1 MIYFRFNI
9 GKLWNNLD
17 STGQW
22 FNYSAGIWMFDLEGL
37 YPELNNEDYDT
48 IITLDVVEITSV
60 LSDNVELD
68 KIASISAL
76 QDNPG
81 YYFDKVDKRIYLR
94 LSNFENPD
102 YHNINIGLSEYLSD
116 EPYIDASNNIYKPY
130 LIPGDFSKIV
140 INRDPLYKVN
150 GSGENIISTDTF
162 TVGVTNAHL
171 LYNTF
176 NLFDVYKQPVT
187 AGFIYNGVDYKL
199 FSGYLNTYSIGG
211 TLQINAMDK
220 KQSLDE
226 YVTESYYLSSD
237 YPDLHPDDDFK
248 PQPMRWGNCYKVPV
262 LCVTRGI
269 YNPASSQ
276 TLQFHAADTIFHDLT
291 GIDAFYINDISK
303 TIATKDLT
311 TGIFTYSKASGE
323 EIDFDKCTAT
333 IRGYKDD
340 SGMFIQNPAD
350 IIKDILLNTS
360 DKTYNATNY
369 NISKWSE
376 VRTKLHDAYLDTSD
390 EDVLTCIARV
400 IAQNATFII
409 EPDGRYSL
417 SKQDFTASPAY
428 TIPKE
433 YILNL
438 TQLSEAYDP
447 SEVFGIIKLEYANGQ
462 TYINTT
468 NKQYVIDKFRTKNV
482 FTYKTSLSSSTHIEN
497 LSDEI
502 ANVLKEIRPV
512 YRIELPI
519 EKWYMLK
526 IDDIISVEI
535 DKVVESWRGYRNL
548 IIESIEKDPLNYV
561 VYINARYV
569 GETTIEPSITASVK
583 LGGEIMGGEMVAGGP
598 I

>member
-1 MIYFRFNI
+1 MIYFTFTS
-9 GKLWNNLD
+9 GTQWNNLD
-17 STGQW
+17 FTGQW

-37 YPELNNEDYDT
+37 YPELDNEDYDT
-48 IITLDVVEITSV
+48 ILTFGAIEITSILV
-60 LSDNVELD
+60 DNAAID
-68 KIASISAL
+68 KIASIAAL
-76 QDNPG
+76 ATAPG
-81 YYFDKVDKRIYLR
+81 FYWDALDKRVYLR
-94 LSNFENPD
+94 LANFESPD
-102 YHNINIGLSEYLSD
+102 YHSINIGLSEYLSD

-130 LIPGDFSKIV
+130 LIPGDFSKIT

-162 TVGVTNAHL
+162 TVGATNAHL

-176 NLFDVYKQPVT
+176 NLFDIYKQPVT
-187 AGFIYNGVDYKL
+187 AGFIYEGVNYPL
-199 FSGYLNTYSIGG
+199 FSGYLNTYSIGE

-220 KQSLDE
+220 KKALDE
-226 YVTESYYLSSD
+226 FVTESYYLSSD
-237 YPDLHPDDDFK
+237 FPNLHPDDDFK
-248 PQPMRWGNCYKVPV
+248 PQPMRWGNCYKVPCI
-262 LCVTRGI
+262 CVNRGA
-269 YNPASSQ
+269 YLQASAQ
-276 TLQFHAADTIFHDLT
+276 TLQFHVADTIFHDIT
-291 GIDAFYINDISK
+291 GIDAFYHKDVSK
-303 TIATKDLT
+303 TIASKDLT
-311 TGIFTYSKASGE
+311 TGIFTYSKAAGE
-323 EIDFDKCTAT
+323 EIDFGECTCT

-340 SGMFIQNPAD
+340 LGVFMQNPAD
-350 IIKDILLNTS
+350 IIKDILLYTS

-369 NISKWSE
+369 NLSKWTA
-376 VRTKLHDAYLDTSD
+376 VRTKLKDAWLDTSD

-409 EPDGRYSL
+409 EPDGKYSL
-417 SKQDFTASPAY
+417 SKQDFTGTPTY

-438 TQLSEAYDP
+438 TQLSESYDP
-447 SEVFGIIKLEYANGQ
+447 SEVFAMIKLEYGNGQ
-462 TYINTT
+462 TYINTD

-482 FTYKTSLSSSTHIEN
+482 FTYKTSLSSITHVQA
-497 LSDEI
+497 LSEEI

-519 EKWYMLK
+519 QKWHMLK
-526 IDDIISVEI
+526 LDDIVAVQI